1 MKSFPVA
8 VRHRLRPSIIPS
20 LAYVV
25 IALAG
30 MGRYLEW
37 ASVNFII
44 GVATMPLI
52 LSVKGS
58 GKVNFRY
65 AFLAMLLM
73 IAGMFVP
80 VKTILYLSLCCILLF
95 LHEAKG
101 RQLSALPLLSCMI
114 IAPVCTYFTHVFSF
128 PIRLWLTSAA
138 GNLLKYINPDVTV
151 AGNVISFDKDDF
163 SVDPACMGLNMLV
176 TSLLCGLVLL
186 AIDLKRKGGT
196 LALHWVLIALGL
208 MTVLNVIANLVRIL
222 VLVYFKILPDNAMHE
237 MVGII
242 CLLVYVLWPGSLLIK
257 ALVRLCARPL
267 KMESVSLPVSK
278 GKLRLCHFLLFP
290 MLILLALHTY
300 NREAAPANGALPA
313 VPGYRI
319 SWYDHDVIKMED
331 EHALIYVKPLKGF
344 VYTDHNPLICWT
356 GSGYQFKNVEE
367 QNWNGIALFTGVLVK
382 GKDKL
387 YTAWWYDNGKMTT
400 TDQWTWRWNM
410 LRSYKA
416 FSIVNVS
423 ANDVETLKREVA
435 VFTAK
440 RSILF

>member
-1 MKSFPVA
+1 
-8 VRHRLRPSIIPS
+8 
-20 LAYVV
+20 
-25 IALAG
+25 
-30 MGRYLEW
+30 
-37 ASVNFII
+37 
-44 GVATMPLI
+44 
-52 LSVKGS
+52 
-58 GKVNFRY
+58 
-65 AFLAMLLM
+65 
-73 IAGMFVP
+73 
-80 VKTILYLSLCCILLF
+80 
-95 LHEAKG
+95 
-101 RQLSALPLLSCMI
+101 LSALPLLSCII
-114 IAPVCTYFTHVFSF
+114 IAPVCTYFTHIFSF

-138 GNLLKYINPDVTV
+138 GSLLKHINPDVTV
-151 AGNVISFDKDDF
+151 AGNIISFDKDDF

-176 TSLLCGLVLL
+176 TSLLCGLIML
-186 AIDLKRKGGT
+186 AIYLKRKDAT
-196 LALHWVLIALGL
+196 LPLYGVLISLGL
-208 MTVLNVIANLVRIL
+208 MSVLNVIANLVRIL

-267 KMESVSLPVSK
+267 KMESVSVPVSK
-278 GKLRLCHFLLFP
+278 AKLRLCHFLLFP

-410 LRSYKA
+410 LRSHKA